1 MLFDIFNKHKSVDS
15 SVSAES
21 SAKHASTVGYSSGY
35 TPSHKQGEAEDLSA
49 KGPYVTKETLLR
61 LATVGSKINLA
72 KATYALSRNS
82 GTHHSNQRGRG
93 MEFLESRH
101 YQPGDDIR
109 SIDWRVTARTGKTH
123 TKVFA
128 EEREQPVFVLCDQ
141 SPYMFFGS
149 QVRFKSVQAANLAS
163 LIAWSSLKQGDRFG
177 GEILGESGQSELFKL
192 SRNRSRLL
200 QFLEKTTEMN
210 QKLNNHCSANY
221 TTLAEKLHQLRY
233 MITPGTRLYILSDIY
248 AFTPNALK
256 ALGQISA
263 HTEITLFAINDPLEI
278 EPPCTGQTRISLG
291 GQVLSVVL
299 SKHQQ
304 ERILDHYQEHYQQV
318 VSYLNNWNIPLIQV
332 STTDNP
338 VDLFNAR
345 ASKHR
350 GQSKGA
356 SNTQSSAGTSTNTS
370 GGNR

>member
-1 MLFDIFNKHKSVDS
+1 MLETLFNKRKSATDRPSDNARSHGVVDDIS
-15 SVSAES
+15 CMGAY
-21 SAKHASTVGYSSGY
+21 AD
-35 TPSHKQGEAEDLSA
+35 KQ
-49 KGPYVTKETLLR
+49 TLLQ
-61 LATVGSKINLA
+61 LAAAGSKINLA

-93 MEFLESRH
+93 MEFIESRH

-149 QVRFKSVQAANLAS
+149 QVRFKSVQATNIAA

-177 GEILGESGQSELFKL
+177 GEILGENSHSELFKL

-200 QFLEKTTEMN
+200 QFLEKSVEMN
-210 QKLNNHCSANY
+210 HRLNNHCSANY
-221 TTLAEKLHQLRY
+221 SALAKKLHQLKY
-233 MITPGTRLYILSDIY
+233 MVTPGTRLYVLSDIY
-248 AFTPNALK
+248 AYTPNALK
-256 ALGQISA
+256 ALAQLSA

-291 GQVLSVVL
+291 GQVMSVLL
-299 SKHQQ
+299 SKQQ
-304 ERILDHYQEHYQQV
+304 QQTIVNHYQNHYQQV
-318 VSYLNNWNIPLIQV
+318 VSYLNNWNIPLISV
-332 STTDNP
+332 NTTDNP
-338 VDLFNAR
+338 IDLFNTR

-350 GQSKGA
+350 LTKRHQEVE
-356 SNTQSSAGTSTNTS
+356 Q
-370 GGNR
+370 R